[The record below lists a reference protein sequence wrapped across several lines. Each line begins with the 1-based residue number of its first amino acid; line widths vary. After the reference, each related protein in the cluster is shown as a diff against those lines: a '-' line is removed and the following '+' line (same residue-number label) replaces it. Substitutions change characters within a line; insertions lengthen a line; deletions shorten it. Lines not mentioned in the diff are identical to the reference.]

1 MAAQAAI
8 LWTYVNQQVIK
19 PISAN
24 FSQPIFEKIMLEVQT
39 EELIKLL
46 GFDFYQ
52 DIIQNPTD
60 TWNAKLLDGG
70 TYVYNSVTYFYEGLK
85 YVLAYFAYARYVK
98 ISSKKDTATG
108 FVSKQFE
115 DSRQINISKELNLH
129 KDFIKIAFKYWE
141 ECQKFLSANSS
152 EFSYYYADSLP
163 SRCWPAS
170 NKYFYM

>member
-1 MAAQAAI
+1 MATL
-8 LWTYVNQQVIK
+8 LWTYADQQTIK

-24 FSQPIFEKIMLEVQT
+24 FPRGEFEQIMEEVQV
-39 EELIKLL
+39 EDLQKLL

-52 DIIQNPTD
+52 DIIQNPTG

-70 TYVYNSVTYFYEGLK
+70 EYEYNSVTYFYEGLK

-115 DSRQINISKELNLH
+115 DSRQINVGKELNLH
-129 KDFIKIAFKYWE
+129 KDFTKIAFKYWE

-152 EFSYYYADSLP
+152 EFSYYYTDPLP
-163 SRCWPAS
+163 RRCWPTD

>member
-1 MAAQAAI
+1 MATL
-8 LWTYVNQQVIK
+8 LWTYADQQTIK

-24 FSQPIFEKIMLEVQT
+24 FPRGEFEQIMEEVQV
-39 EELIKLL
+39 EDLQKLL

-52 DIIQNPTD
+52 DIIQNPTG

-70 TYVYNSVTYFYEGLK
+70 EYEYGGVTYFYEGLK
-85 YVLAYFAYARYVK
+85 YVLAYFAYARYIK

-115 DSRQINISKELNLH
+115 DSRQINIGKELNLH

-152 EFSYYYADSLP
+152 EFPYYYADSLP
-163 SRCWPAS
+163 SRCWPAN
-170 NKYFYM
+170 NKLFYM

>member
-1 MAAQAAI
+1 MAL
-8 LWTYVNQQVIK
+8 LWTYANQQTIK

-24 FSQPIFEKIMLEVQT
+24 FPQGEFEQMMEEVQV
-39 EELIKLL
+39 EDLQKLL

-70 TYVYNSVTYFYEGLK
+70 EYEYNSVTYFYEGLK

-115 DSRQINISKELNLH
+115 DSRQINIGKELNLH

-152 EFSYYYADSLP
+152 EFAYYYVDSLP
-163 SRCWPAS
+163 NHCWNS
-170 NKYFYM
+170 KYFCI

>member
-1 MAAQAAI
+1 MATL
-8 LWTYVNQQVIK
+8 LWTYANQQTIK
-19 PISAN
+19 PVSAN
-24 FSQPIFEKIMLEVQT
+24 FPREDFEQIM
-39 EELIKLL
+39 EEAQVENLQKLL

-52 DIIQNPTD
+52 DIMQNPTAE
-60 TWNAKLLDGG
+60 WNAKLLDGG
-70 TYVYNSVTYFYEGLK
+70 EYEYNSVTYFYKGLK

-98 ISSKKDTATG
+98 ISSKKDTAAG

-115 DSRQINISKELNLH
+115 DSRQINVGKELNLH

-152 EFSYYYADSLP
+152 EFSYYYVESLP
-163 SRCWPAS
+163 NNWN

>member
-1 MAAQAAI
+1 MAL
-8 LWTYVNQQVIK
+8 LWTYANQQTIK

-24 FSQPIFEKIMLEVQT
+24 FPQGEFKQMMEEVQV
-39 EELIKLL
+39 EDLQKLL

-70 TYVYNSVTYFYEGLK
+70 EYEYNSVTYFYEGLK

-115 DSRQINISKELNLH
+115 DSRQINIGKELNLH

-152 EFSYYYADSLP
+152 EFAYYYADSLP
-163 SRCWPAS
+163 NHCWNS
-170 NKYFYM
+170 KYFCM